1 MPQTRQYVC
10 ALYFIFYCYIELR
23 ELMGYLLL
31 IVAIH
36 LSLFGSNLRGSQ
48 RQAGKAGPPFQGFPE
63 VQKDATGPCTL
74 GVSDTEDL
82 PKWSVVGTDWLS

>member
-31 IVAIH
+31 IVAI
-36 LSLFGSNLRGSQ
+36 LSAFLGSNLNFKGRLVPHSRDSLRSRRT
-48 RQAGKAGPPFQGFPE
+48 RQDRAH
-63 VQKDATGPCTL
+63 
-74 GVSDTEDL
+74 
-82 PKWSVVGTDWLS
+82 